1 LASLLPRTRNKPGW
15 ATRLTGHK
23 HIIDIT
29 GGENTFPMLRRSEKR
44 VGERTFKVCP
54 AREQLEAWVERYGT
68 NSSSY
73 VLLEGPKRYF
83 TSPRVDG
90 FLAYQNSLGVAVIGG
105 DPICAPEDAE
115 VLISDFV
122 RSKRG
127 RPICSYQV
135 TPEALGAFRRA
146 GFRDV
151 QIGNEAVF
159 DLTQFTLAGGSM
171 ELVRAATNKARREGV
186 VVYEHDPFAFDA
198 ERTNQELS
206 DVSAEWLEE
215 KGDREMGFLLGSP
228 ALDRHSAKR
237 VFVARREQGRIEGFI
252 VCEPIYGRNGYY
264 LDCTRRRRD
273 AVRGT
278 MELLTTEIF
287 RRLRDEGF
295 EMCSMGLA
303 PLAKLDD
310 PDLMSHPRLTKL
322 MQFIYDRADG
332 AYDFKHLY
340 RYKAKYHPVAWE
352 RRYLCFNQRRL
363 SARMLYATVQVRNP
377 ISLRAV
383 VNGAGRI
390 DGAGNS
396 RLKFVKRVESWRHA
410 ASFVIGLCS
419 VLLLS

>member
-1 LASLLPRTRNKPGW
+1 
-15 ATRLTGHK
+15 
-23 HIIDIT
+23 
-29 GGENTFPMLRRSEKR
+29 MLHRFEKK
-44 VGERTFKVCP
+44 VGEPTFEVCP

-83 TSPRVDG
+83 ISPRVDG
-90 FLAYQNSLGVAVIGG
+90 FLAYQTSLGVAVIGG

-115 VLISDFV
+115 ILIRDFMT
-122 RSKRG
+122 SMRG
-127 RPICSYQV
+127 RPICAYQV
-135 TPEALGAFRRA
+135 TPEALCAFRRA

-151 QIGNEAVF
+151 QVGNEAVF
-159 DLTQFTLAGGSM
+159 YLTRFTLAGGPM
-171 ELVRAATNKARREGV
+171 ELVRAATNKARREGI
-186 VVYEHDPFAFDA
+186 VVYEHHPFGLGA

-206 DVSAEWLEE
+206 DVSAEWLQE
-215 KGDREMGFLLGSP
+215 KGNHEMGFLLGSA
-228 ALDRHSAKR
+228 ALDQRSAKR
-237 VFVARREQGRIEGFI
+237 FFVARSGRGQGRIEGFI
-252 VCEPIYGRNGYY
+252 VCEPIYGRKGYY

-273 AVRGT
+273 AIRGT
-278 MELLTTEIF
+278 MESLTTEIF
-287 RRLRDEGF
+287 CRLRDEGF

-340 RYKAKYHPVAWE
+340 RYKSKYHPHAWE

-363 SARMLYATVQVRNP
+363 SARMLYATIQVRNP
-377 ISLRAV
+377 ISLRDV
-383 VNGAGRI
+383 VNGASRN
-390 DGAGNS
+390 DGIGKS
-396 RLKFVKRVESWRHA
+396 RLQLAKRVESWKHA

>member
-1 LASLLPRTRNKPGW
+1 
-15 ATRLTGHK
+15 
-23 HIIDIT
+23 
-29 GGENTFPMLRRSEKR
+29 MLNRFEKR
-44 VGERTFKVCP
+44 VGDRRFEVCP

-90 FLAYQNSLGVAVIGG
+90 FLAYQTSLGVAVIGG

-115 VLISDFV
+115 VLITDFV
-122 RSKRG
+122 TSMQG
-127 RPICSYQV
+127 RPICAYQV
-135 TPEALGAFRRA
+135 TPEALRAFRRA

-159 DLTQFTLAGGSM
+159 DLARFTLGGGPM
-171 ELVRAATNKARREGV
+171 ELVRAATNKARREGA
-186 VVYEHDPFAFDA
+186 VVYEHHPFALGA
-198 ERTNQELS
+198 ERINQELS
-206 DVSAEWLEE
+206 DVSAEWLQE
-215 KGDREMGFLLGSP
+215 KGNHEMGFLLGSP
-228 ALDRHSAKR
+228 ALDQRSAKR
-237 VFVARREQGRIEGFI
+237 FFVARSGSEQGRIEGFI
-252 VCEPIYGRNGYY
+252 VCEPIYGRKGYY

-273 AVRGT
+273 AIRGT

-287 RRLRDEGF
+287 RRLRDDGF

-310 PDLMSHPRLTKL
+310 PDLMSHPRLTKV

-332 AYDFKHLY
+332 AYDFKHLH
-340 RYKAKYHPVAWE
+340 RYKAKYHPHAWE

-363 SARMLYATVQVRNP
+363 SARMLYATIQVRNP
-377 ISLRAV
+377 ISLRDV
-383 VNGAGRI
+383 VNGASRNDRI
-390 DGAGNS
+390 DKS
-396 RLKFVKRVESWRHA
+396 RLKLVKRVESWRHA